1 MSDGTKKLGK
11 GGSYILR
18 FAVAAGALYLAFR
31 GENLKQVWQIL
42 IGLNL
47 WVFITAMSLYIASQL
62 IFVSRWYMLMKVQ
75 SITIGFWSAVRL
87 HFLGLFYN
95 NCLPGSVGGDFLRA
109 WYVTHHT
116 NKRLVAALSVFV
128 DRAVGLAGLIIM
140 AFGCWW
146 FLPASDRSSSIMLQN
161 SMDTFTKITERRL
174 TILWVCVTLA
184 ILLLIFLSIPS
195 GRRLATR
202 TAEVVRKYGS
212 ITFHRS
218 KEAIAIYWNKKLALL
233 WALLLTFCCQAVFII
248 GIWLIGAQIGVKA
261 AGKYYFV
268 FFPVS
273 WLLGMLPISVG
284 GVGIMEWWLK
294 DVFVRVGTVGEL
306 ALVLALCQRIIWL
319 LGSLPGAA
327 IHLLGAHLPKDFS
340 IDYDKPIN

>member
-11 GGSYILR
+11 SGSYILR
-18 FAVAAGALYLAFR
+18 FAVAAGALCLAFR

-42 IGLNL
+42 AGLNL
-47 WVFITAMSLYIASQL
+47 WAFIAALILYIASQL
-62 IFVSRWYMLMKVQ
+62 IFVGRWYMLMKVQ

-116 NKRLVAALSVFV
+116 DKRLVAALSVFV
-128 DRAVGLAGLIIM
+128 DRVVGLVGLIIM
-140 AFGCWW
+140 TACCWW
-146 FLPASDRSSSIMLQN
+146 FVPAGDRSSSIMLQN
-161 SMDTFTKITERRL
+161 GMDAFIKIAEYKFI
-174 TILWVCVTLA
+174 ILWVCVTLTV
-184 ILLLIFLSIPS
+184 LLLIFLSIPS
-195 GRRLATR
+195 GLRLAVR

-212 ITFHRS
+212 FIFHRS

-233 WALLLTFCCQAVFII
+233 WALLLTFCCQGVSII
-248 GIWLIGAQIGVKA
+248 GIWLIGAQIGIKA

-268 FFPVS
+268 FFPIS

-294 DVFVRVGTVGEL
+294 DIFVRVGTAGEL

-319 LGSLPGAA
+319 LCSLPGAA

-340 IDYDKPIN
+340 IDCDKPIN